1 MSILILILI
10 DLYLITFGGVAR
22 NYRNGMQMR
31 QDCVSTT
38 GETRYRRKSAS
49 LCSSKNHV
57 SLADLVMVGPGRLMV
72 GHRP

>member
-1 MSILILILI
+1 
-10 DLYLITFGGVAR
+10 
-22 NYRNGMQMR
+22 MR

-38 GETRYRRKSAS
+38 GETMYGCTSAS

-57 SLADLVMVGPGRLMV
+57 SLADLVMVGPGKLMV